1 MEGTPTAVK
10 RSYDAGDEHH
20 TLRLAGCL
28 TLCTLSVNAG
38 EGEDRRKE
46 RRKER
51 SRKEGNRW

>member
-1 MEGTPTAVK
+1 MQGTPTAVK
-10 RSYDAGDEHH
+10 RSYDVGDEHH
-20 TLRLAGCL
+20 ILRLAGCL

-51 SRKEGNRW
+51 RK

>member
-1 MEGTPTAVK
+1 MQGTPTAVK
-10 RSYDAGDEHH
+10 RSYDVGDEHH

-51 SRKEGNRW
+51 RK

>member
-1 MEGTPTAVK
+1 MQGTPTAVK

-38 EGEDRRKE
+38 EGEKE
-46 RRKER
+46 GKREG
-51 SRKEGNRW
+51 RKEGNRW

>member
-1 MEGTPTAVK
+1 MEGTPPAVK
-10 RSYDAGDEHH
+10 RSYDAGDELH

-28 TLCTLSVNAG
+28 TLCTLPVNSG